1 MDGLALHLFSISCA
15 SLHVCVVDEL
25 AEVLGH
31 LCVQDIKEI
40 LTGRSL
46 AFGINGGEV
55 PQEIRIFLHVGPK
68 VLDG

>member
-1 MDGLALHLFSISCA
+1 
-15 SLHVCVVDEL
+15 VDEL
-25 AEVLGH
+25 AKVLGH